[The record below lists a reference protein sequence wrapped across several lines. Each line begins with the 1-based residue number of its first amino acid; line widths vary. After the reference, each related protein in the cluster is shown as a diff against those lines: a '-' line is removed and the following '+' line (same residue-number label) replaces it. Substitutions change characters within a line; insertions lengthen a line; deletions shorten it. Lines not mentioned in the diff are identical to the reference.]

1 MTPDDWRRV
10 RALFEGALD
19 QPPGEV
25 GRWLEGQAGEDP
37 ALCQEVASLLAHHSR
52 AGRFLHEPLS
62 DRLPWLLGA
71 PEALAAG
78 EAIGAYAIIREIGR
92 GGMGRVYLASDAR
105 LGRRVA
111 LKALPSELADDPAQR
126 ERLRREARAMAALAH
141 PGICTVYALEETDRG
156 LFIATEYI
164 EGQTLRE
171 EMAGTDRP
179 PFHAVVSAAHELAAA
194 LACAHGRGI
203 IHRDV
208 KPENVIRGADGR
220 LKMLDFG
227 LAVDGAPASVDQ
239 PDRAQHRLTEP
250 GMLVGTPGYMAP
262 EQLRGEPADARS
274 DVFALGVLLY
284 EFACGVHPFQARDP
298 LAVTAR
304 VLEHEPT
311 PIAHVRPEIPAPVA
325 AAIERCLKKRPAERW
340 PSAVELALALAAPAP
355 SLPQKHGE
363 PRILWWRTHQLGMIA
378 LYVLAAGLAW
388 HIKEW
393 THGAAAA
400 AFVAIGLAGA
410 INGVLRGHLLF
421 TWWTNRDAIGAERS
435 RTGSMTLVVDLAMAA
450 VLAAA
455 GILAEPARPLAAT
468 VTIALA
474 AAIALA
480 RTIVEPAT
488 TRAAFDRTGA

>member
-1 MTPDDWRRV
+1 
-10 RALFEGALD
+10 
-19 QPPGEV
+19 
-25 GRWLEGQAGEDP
+25 
-37 ALCQEVASLLAHHSR
+37 
-52 AGRFLHEPLS
+52 
-62 DRLPWLLGA
+62 
-71 PEALAAG
+71 
-78 EAIGAYAIIREIGR
+78 
-92 GGMGRVYLASDAR
+92 
-105 LGRRVA
+105 
-111 LKALPSELADDPAQR
+111 
-126 ERLRREARAMAALAH
+126 LRREARAMAALAH

-179 PFHAVVSAAHELAAA
+179 PSLAVVSAAHELAAA

-208 KPENVIRGADGR
+208 KPENVIRGTDGR

-227 LAVDGAPASVDQ
+227 LAVDGAPAGADH
-239 PDRAQHRLTEP
+239 PDRVEHRLTEP

-284 EFACGVHPFQARDP
+284 EYACGVHPFQARDS
-298 LAVTAR
+298 LGVAAR
-304 VLEHEPT
+304 VLEHDPV
-311 PIAHVRPEIPAPVA
+311 PIASLRPEVPAAVA
-325 AAIERCLKKRPAERW
+325 AAIERCLRKRPAERW

-355 SLPQKHGE
+355 LVPRAAGE
-363 PRILWWRTHQLGMIA
+363 PRTLWWRTHQLGMIA
-378 LYVLAAGLAW
+378 LYAVAAGLAW